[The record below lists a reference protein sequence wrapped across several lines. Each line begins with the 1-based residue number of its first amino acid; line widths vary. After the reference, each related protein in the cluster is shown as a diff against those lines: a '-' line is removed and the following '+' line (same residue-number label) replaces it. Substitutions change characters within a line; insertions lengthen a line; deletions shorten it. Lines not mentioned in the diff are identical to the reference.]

1 MSLLRIW
8 LIGTALF
15 LASAMVW
22 AFVPI
27 LVPILLVFVGL
38 GGLVAIIV
46 AAARAYERR
55 RGAGRHPGNRLE

>member
-8 LIGTALF
+8 LFVTALF

-27 LVPILLVFVGL
+27 LVPLIIVFIGL
-38 GGLVAIIV
+38 GGLVVIIV

-55 RGAGRHPGNRLE
+55 RGGGRSPGNRLE